1 MKSKT
6 GERRGKTNVEQVE
19 KRVPQD
25 NNPKKSVPFFFF
37 FTGNDLQRRLD

>member
-25 NNPKKSVPFFFF
+25 NNPNKKVSLSSSSLEMIYNV
-37 FTGNDLQRRLD
+37 D

>member
-19 KRVPQD
+19 KPRTTTR
-25 NNPKKSVPFFFF
+25 KKKCPF
-37 FTGNDLQRRLD
+37 LLLLHWK